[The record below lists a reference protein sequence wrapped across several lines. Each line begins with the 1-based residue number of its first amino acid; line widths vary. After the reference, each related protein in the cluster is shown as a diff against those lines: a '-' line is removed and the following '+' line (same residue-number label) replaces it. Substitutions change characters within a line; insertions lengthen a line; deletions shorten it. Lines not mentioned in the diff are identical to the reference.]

1 MGDAAGNG
9 IDALIS
15 LASGALLLTPQAI
28 DDGIDSIRIALDPFN
43 IICVGLE
50 LSGRPVFLFAKRT
63 AIRSR
68 ILIAFRYWT
77 QPVATENSVHAE
89 NARFTI
95 PREIM
100 VSTMNRFSS
109 PFLL

>member
-50 LSGRPVFLFAKRT
+50 LSGRPVFLFAQKDSHS
-63 AIRSR
+63 IQNLDCIS
-68 ILIAFRYWT
+68 ILDATCGYRKFR
-77 QPVATENSVHAE
+77 
-89 NARFTI
+89 
-95 PREIM
+95 PR
-100 VSTMNRFSS
+100 
-109 PFLL
+109 